1 MDNIDLSSLKSQVC
15 FSPAR
20 LQKMQ
25 ADLEKMLNRAVE
37 DLKMQLRRA
46 QGSGNRRGVFDT
58 LKNWWSNIRHGYK
71 NPQNPYFHQNTLG
84 HLGRP
89 VKEMSL
95 HEYKYLVE
103 KSNRLENTMSLTE
116 GKLQL
121 DVELDNWLGDI
132 KSDISNYFS
141 AQIQRAATKTA
152 AKAAAKNAPKKAAL
166 PEKFPLVGGNI
177 KKSFFG
183 SKGQQP
189 DDLLGLPPED
199 TLFDKETT
207 TVDDKNKDVTTTDTS
222 VAVAPADTG
231 NTDVSLSPSTLVS
244 PEALQATQD
253 RIINFKGPKKRTAGG
268 KGKDILKQQIVP
280 PVSNPQIVSPV
291 INPPEPEKVEPVIPT
306 QTLQPLPFPIKNRG
320 KIKPGMGGNFFE
332 SNQKLKLNGLTL
344 YEKTLVCLDKLRLN
358 S

>member
-1 MDNIDLSSLKSQVC
+1 MDTIDLSTLKSQVC

-121 DVELDNWLGDI
+121 DLELDNWLSDI
-132 KSDISNYFS
+132 KNDISNYFS

-152 AKAAAKNAPKKAAL
+152 AKNAPKKVAP
-166 PEKFPLVGGNI
+166 PEKFPLVGGDI

-183 SKGQQP
+183 SKSQQP

-207 TVDDKNKDVTTTDTS
+207 TVDDKDKAVTTTDTS
-222 VAVAPADTG
+222 VAVEPAATG
-231 NTDVSLSPSTLVS
+231 NTDASVSPSTPVS

-253 RIINFKGPKKRTAGG
+253 RIINFTGPKKRKAGG
-268 KGKDILKQQIVP
+268 KGKGKNNLQQKIDT
-280 PVSNPQIVSPV
+280 PV
-291 INPPEPEKVEPVIPT
+291 INPLEPEKAEPIIPAQQQKVEPVIPA
-306 QTLQPLPFPIKNRG
+306 QTLQPLPFPIKKRR
-320 KIKPGMGGNFFE
+320 PGVGANFFE
-332 SNQKLKLNGLTL
+332 SNQNLKLKGLTL